1 MYGTAG
7 GRAAQWMLLA
17 EGFSLCLLGRF
28 LAWPCTRQV
37 GLCTE
42 VLAHPDVLPSL
53 LIGDMPYVAT
63 TASGTD
69 TAWSIN
75 LGPHTSA
82 MTTAIGGR
90 LVHPER
96 SCVMP
101 RLNSLFFFRLDLH
114 SRFPYYAWQPSHTTG
129 SVAMARRRRRGAAL
143 TGGGCIGRP
152 PPPCFPPGETCA
164 RTGARRQT
172 RKREKSVP
180 RTCPRRRASHLD
192 FLPATQRSHDCTQ
205 PHCKPK
211 RR

>member
-1 MYGTAG
+1 
-7 GRAAQWMLLA
+7 MLLA

-101 RLNSLFFFRLDLH
+101 RLVFS
-114 SRFPYYAWQPSHTTG
+114 SSAWTFTPDFHIMPG
-129 SVAMARRRRRGAAL
+129 S
-143 TGGGCIGRP
+143 P
-152 PPPCFPPGETCA
+152 PTPRDQWRWHDDGD
-164 RTGARRQT
+164 GARR
-172 RKREKSVP
+172 
-180 RTCPRRRASHLD
+180 
-192 FLPATQRSHDCTQ
+192 
-205 PHCKPK
+205 
-211 RR
+211 